1 MNDIIIKKILALGG
15 NTEAVSPDKSF
26 VENWQS
32 IRFTHYLY
40 DKDWDV
46 YGIDQFYES
55 NKELYHN
62 HQEKFYENLLTH
74 YFSTHDSAYGQY
86 FVKDWMF
93 TPFKEGSEDREEFED
108 LIDEDYVQEVVGISK
123 PDFLC
128 ISYSYG
134 YPDHYFVCTA
144 DPEPS
149 NPTVYSTDHEV
160 YFDELENE
168 GNFEDFLDR
177 FMTKNEFKEVV
188 AEYLKG
194 NLEKN

>member
-1 MNDIIIKKILALGG
+1 MKDTIINKIKTLGG
-15 NTEAVSPDKSF
+15 NTDAVDQDKNF
-26 VENWQS
+26 IENWRS
-32 IRFTHYLY
+32 ITFNHYLY

-62 HQEKFYENLLTH
+62 QPEKFYENLLNH
-74 YFSTHDSAYGQY
+74 YFSAHDSAYGQY

-93 TPFKEGSEDREEFED
+93 TPFKEGSEDQEEFDD

-123 PDFLC
+123 PEFMC
-128 ISYSYG
+128 ILYSYG
-134 YPDHYFVCTA
+134 YPDHYFVCTT
-144 DPEPS
+144 DPDPS

-168 GNFEDFLDR
+168 GSLEEFLDR
-177 FMTKNEFKEVV
+177 FMTKEEFHKVV
-188 AEYLKG
+188 TGYLTKKF
-194 NLEKN
+194 NLT

>member
-1 MNDIIIKKILALGG
+1 MKDTIINKIKTLGG
-15 NTEAVSPDKSF
+15 NTDAVDQGKNF
-26 VENWQS
+26 IENWKS
-32 IRFTHYLY
+32 ITFNHYLY

-62 HQEKFYENLLTH
+62 QPEKFYENLLNH
-74 YFSTHDSAYGQY
+74 YFSAHDSAYGQY

-93 TPFKEGSEDREEFED
+93 TPFKEGSEDQEEFDD

-123 PDFLC
+123 PEFMC
-128 ISYSYG
+128 ILYSYG
-134 YPDHYFVCTA
+134 YPDHYFVCTT
-144 DPEPS
+144 DPDPS

-168 GNFEDFLDR
+168 GNFDEFLDR
-177 FMTKNEFKEVV
+177 FMTKEEFRKVV
-188 AEYLKG
+188 TGYLTEKF
-194 NLEKN
+194 NLT

>member
-1 MNDIIIKKILALGG
+1 MNDSIIKKTIALGG
-15 NTEAVSPDKSF
+15 NTDAVSAGKSF
-26 VENWQS
+26 VENWQN

-74 YFSTHDSAYGQY
+74 YFSAHDSAYGQY

-93 TPFKEGSEDREEFED
+93 TPFKEDSEDQQEFED
-108 LIDEDYVQEVVGISK
+108 LIDEDYVQGVVGIPK

-128 ISYSYG
+128 ILYSYG
-134 YPDHYFVCTA
+134 YPDHYFVCTE
-144 DPEPS
+144 DPDQS
-149 NPTVYSTDHEV
+149 NPIVYSTDHEV

-177 FMTKNEFKEVV
+177 FMIQEEFLEVV
-188 AEYLKG
+188 TEYLT
-194 NLEKN
+194 EKFGK

>member
-1 MNDIIIKKILALGG
+1 MKDTIINKIKTLGG
-15 NTEAVSPDKSF
+15 NTDAVDQDKNF
-26 VENWQS
+26 IENWRS
-32 IRFTHYLY
+32 ITFNHYLY

-62 HQEKFYENLLTH
+62 QPEKFYENLLNH
-74 YFSTHDSAYGQY
+74 YFSAHDSAYGQY

-93 TPFKEGSEDREEFED
+93 TPFKEGSENQEEFDD

-123 PDFLC
+123 PEFMC
-128 ISYSYG
+128 ILYSYG
-134 YPDHYFVCTA
+134 YPDHYFVCTT
-144 DPEPS
+144 DPDPS

-168 GNFEDFLDR
+168 GSLEEFLDR
-177 FMTKNEFKEVV
+177 FMTKEEFHKVV
-188 AEYLKG
+188 TGYLTKKF
-194 NLEKN
+194 NLT